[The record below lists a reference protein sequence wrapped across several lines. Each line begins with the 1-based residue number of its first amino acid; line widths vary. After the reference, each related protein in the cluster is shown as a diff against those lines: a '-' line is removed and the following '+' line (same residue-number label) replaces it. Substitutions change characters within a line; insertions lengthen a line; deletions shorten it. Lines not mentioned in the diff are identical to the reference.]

1 MKEAKLNLVERSLGR
16 LAEAIYY
23 RPRFFFYPIL
33 ALLFLSVFYTYNNW
47 NVSTSRNDL
56 VDAKEKYHQNFLKF
70 RTEFPS
76 QDDLVAVVESGD
88 MMKNR
93 QFVER
98 LAIKLE
104 ARPDVFTNV
113 FYKGD
118 PTMLGSKGM
127 LLIPEKDL
135 ETMRDLL
142 SDYRPLME
150 QFGQATNLNS
160 LLTQVNRQFAGAG
173 DNDAARKDAESMVEG
188 LPALERIVLEAKDS
202 LRRIG
207 TPPSPGI
214 YALFGLGAE
223 SEKEFY
229 IASDD
234 GRTYLVTAHAISSD
248 LEKEAVETMRELV
261 RETQTEI
268 PGVNAGFTG
277 EPVLEFDEMKQA
289 ESDTMLAAV
298 VALAIVAIIFIYSY
312 NGTGRPLKATICLL
326 VGLAYTLAFTMAT
339 VGSLNILTITFAPIQ
354 IGLAIDFGVHLITRY
369 EEELRDGA
377 SELDALRSSMTHT
390 GVGILTSGMTTA
402 GAFLAMG
409 FTGFKGVREMG
420 IISGGGLILSLIP
433 MMILLPVLLLRGRQN
448 QLDNK
453 MKRAGASSRGRI
465 ERFWLSRPKW
475 VVGIGFALVALS
487 MSQFPKVYF
496 DYNLLHLQTKD
507 LPAVE
512 YEMKLMNNSSKSLLF
527 GAVIADSLEE
537 AVALEQRINALS
549 ARPDLS
555 LLSVDSASEIPESG
569 VNQAFI
575 ARSKDNGALHFRIF
589 DAAGKRIADRSEAER
604 PDHST
609 EIEAL
614 KRKLADLW
622 DLPQL
627 EADAETAIVDAVDA
641 INDYPLSTIETVN
654 SMGKYLTED
663 QDRKLELVGEIKD
676 VLKPLSFP
684 PVDLGPVN
692 IPELSV
698 TVYSL
703 NGYLGQALVA
713 IGDDV
718 ENRVLRKALESFGRS
733 LNEFRVAFN
742 AVDNSGEN
750 ARKLTAF
757 QQALFLDIRGTME
770 AIRTQDNSQRLN
782 VEDLPPTLRDRFVG
796 ITGKHLLQVYPK
808 RDVWDREFQE
818 RFVRELRSID
828 ENATGTPVQLYEYT
842 TLLKDSFVEAA
853 WYSLVAIAL
862 LVFIHFRSVSCVLLA
877 LLPVTLGACWTG
889 GVMGWLGIPFN
900 PANIMTLPLVI
911 GIGVTSGIHILNRF
925 AEDANPNILAK
936 STGKAV
942 LVSALTT
949 MAGFGSLMLAKHQGI
964 ESLGYVMSIG
974 VAACMLAALTFLTA
988 LLSLLTKMGWSIK
1001 KPSSDEKL
1009 TATGLG
1015 GTEVK
1020 SLNKRV

>member
-1 MKEAKLNLVERSLGR
+1 MEEANLNPVERFLSR

-23 RPRFFFYPIL
+23 RPRIFFYPIL
-33 ALLFLSVFYTYNNW
+33 ALLLLSVFYTARNW
-47 NVSTSRNDL
+47 QVSTSRNDL
-56 VDAKEKYHQNFLKF
+56 VDAKEKYHQNFLEF
-70 RTEFPS
+70 RAEFPS

-104 ARPDVFTNV
+104 ARPDIFTNV

-142 SDYRPLME
+142 GDYRPLME

-160 LLTQVNRQFAGAG
+160 LLTLVTRQFAAAG
-173 DNDAARKDAESMVEG
+173 KNEAARKDAESMIEG

-202 LRRIG
+202 LRRTG

-234 GRTYLVTAHAISSD
+234 GRTYLVTAHAINSES
-248 LEKEAVETMRELV
+248 EKQAVETMRDLV

-277 EPVLEFDEMKQA
+277 EPVLEFDEMQQA
-289 ESDTMLAAV
+289 QSDTMVAAV
-298 VALAIVAIIFIYSY
+298 VALLIVAVIFIYSY

-326 VGLAYTLAFTMAT
+326 VGLGYTLAFTMLT
-339 VGSLNILTITFAPIQ
+339 VGSLNILTITFVPIQ

-369 EEELRDGA
+369 EEELRHGA
-377 SELDALRSSMTHT
+377 TELNALKRSMSHT

-448 QLDNK
+448 RLDHH
-453 MKRAGASSRGRI
+453 AEPQGSDSRGRI
-465 ERFWLSRPKW
+465 EQFWLSRPKW
-475 VVGIGFALVALS
+475 VVGVGVALAAVS
-487 MSQFPKVYF
+487 VSQFQKVYF
-496 DYNLLHLQTKD
+496 DYNLLHLQTEG

-512 YEMKLMNNSSKSLLF
+512 YEMKLMDNSSKSLLF
-527 GAVIADSLEE
+527 GAVIADSLDE
-537 AVALEQRINALS
+537 AVELERRITALA
-549 ARPDLS
+549 ARPELR
-555 LLSVDSASEIPESG
+555 LLSVASESEIPESG
-569 VNQAFI
+569 SNQAI
-575 ARSKDNGALHFRIF
+575 VARSGTEGELHFRVF
-589 DAAGKRIADRSEAER
+589 DSSGGRIADASERDLRSK
-604 PDHST
+604 SI
-609 EIEAL
+609 EIAQL
-614 KRKLADLW
+614 KLLLADLW
-622 DLPQL
+622 ERRELGT
-627 EADAETAIVDAVDA
+627 DAQAEIVDAVDA
-641 INDYPLSTIETVN
+641 INNYPLSTIGSVD

-663 QDRKLELVGEIKD
+663 QDRKLRLVGEIKAI
-676 VLKPLSFP
+676 LEPLHFP
-684 PVDLGPVN
+684 AVDLAHVN
-692 IPELSV
+692 VSELSL
-698 TVYSL
+698 TIFSL
-703 NGYLGQALVA
+703 NGYLGQALNA
-713 IGDDV
+713 IGVDEDRR
-718 ENRVLRKALESFGRS
+718 ELRLSIESFGRS
-733 LNEFRVAFN
+733 LHEFRSAIL
-742 AVDNSGEN
+742 AIDETGEN
-750 ARKLTAF
+750 ARKLAAF
-757 QQALFLDIRGTME
+757 QQALFLDLRGTLE
-770 AIRTQDNSQRLN
+770 AIRNQDNSQRLA
-782 VEDLPPTLRDRFVG
+782 VDDLPPTLRDRFVG
-796 ITGKHLLQVYPK
+796 VTGKHLLQVYPK
-808 RDVWDREFQE
+808 RDVWDRAFQE
-818 RFVRELRSID
+818 RFVEELRTID
-828 ENATGTPVQLYEYT
+828 ANATGTPVQLYEYT

-853 WYSLVAIAL
+853 WYSLAAIAV
-862 LVFIHFRSVSCVLLA
+862 LVFVHFRSLSCVLLS
-877 LLPVTLGACWTG
+877 LLPVSLGACWTAG
-889 GVMGWLGIPFN
+889 LMGWWGIPFN

-925 AEDANPNILAK
+925 AEDENPSILSK

-988 LLSLLTKMGWSIK
+988 LLTLLTKMGWSIK
-1001 KPSSDEKL
+1001 KPSSDK
-1009 TATGLG
+1009 
-1015 GTEVK
+1015 
-1020 SLNKRV
+1020 